1 MVELYRLTEPD
12 ARDRAEVLKRAAER
26 NERIR
31 ELAER
36 PLLLTRAWPNG

>member
-1 MVELYRLTEPD
+1 LVRT
-12 ARDRAEVLKRAAER
+12 VER

-36 PLLLTRAWPNG
+36 PLLLTLR